1 MALGINII
9 DSIKSALRAAADVGD
24 KYSSFNT
31 KSVARGALE
40 QSFLFP
46 VLMDST
52 VPVDL
57 GTTVTRNLDRVYA
70 SWTQIYLSSI
80 GFIDLNYIKNP
91 RQFIAKYQ
99 PKFQLES
106 ADEAEEELTA
116 FSEGYDESLYALY
129 GDSEMMFTESGK
141 DCNVTALITP
151 GGRASRSMMEA
162 QKKAMTPYLDGINR
176 RGLNDSFGTKSFTEA
191 SSDDDDIFTG
201 LLTNTARNEMQKQN
215 NERLKAE
222 RDARTP
228 KMSESD
234 AKHINDMQPYMID
247 LKLLASKGDSSFSQW
262 VNFTVGVKAF
272 MHLASS
278 DALAKNILYILKNKN
293 PVFNFIRWTT
303 GEISLMKD
311 IILHLND
318 INFDVANKSDK
329 TGKFINSLKRLKKKY
344 VKVGTF
350 GVNKIAP
357 FATIVISSS
366 TYRYIRDEFGFDLKN
381 PAFSHKIMEEL
392 FLMCFVIID
401 DVNHT
406 VDMLVDGQSDYQT
419 YSLEMLERE
428 VTMNSNKLGKE
439 LTRMLGSGM

>member
-1 MALGINII
+1 MAGMNSII
-9 DSIKSALRAAADVGD
+9 DSIKSLLRTAADVGD
-24 KYSSFNT
+24 KYSKFNT
-31 KSVARGALE
+31 KSVARGAAE

-46 VLMDST
+46 VLMDDT

-57 GTTVTRNLDRVYA
+57 ASTVARNLDRVYA

-91 RQFIAKYQ
+91 KQFIAKYQ
-99 PKFQLES
+99 PKFQMES
-106 ADEAEEELTA
+106 AETEDFLTEACE
-116 FSEGYDESLYALY
+116 SYDESLYNLY
-129 GDSEMMFTESGK
+129 GDSEMLFSESVG
-141 DCNVTALITP
+141 DTQVNALITP
-151 GGRASRSMMEA
+151 GGAARRSMMEA
-162 QKKAMTPYLDGINR
+162 QKKAMRPYLEGINR
-176 RGLNDSFGTKSFTEA
+176 KGLNDSFNQKPFTEA
-191 SSDDDDIFTG
+191 SDDEDIFTG
-201 LLTNTARNEMQKQN
+201 LLNNTARNEMQKQN

-222 RDARTP
+222 RDARSP
-228 KMSESD
+228 KMNESD
-234 AKHINDMQPYMID
+234 CKHINDMQPYTID

-262 VNFTVGVKAF
+262 VNFTVGVKAY
-272 MHLASS
+272 MHLANS
-278 DALAKNILYILKNKN
+278 DMLAKNILYILKNKN
-293 PVFNFIRWTT
+293 PLFNFIRWTT

-318 INFDVANKSDK
+318 INFDVANKTDR

-357 FATIVISSS
+357 FATIVISSA

-381 PAFSHKIMEEL
+381 PVFSHKIMDEL

>member
-9 DSIKSALRAAADVGD
+9 DSIKSALRTAADVGD
-24 KYSSFNT
+24 KYNNFNT
-31 KSVARGALE
+31 KSVARGAAE

-46 VLMDST
+46 VLVDDT
-52 VPVDL
+52 NAVDL
-57 GTTVTRNLDRVYA
+57 ATTVTRNLDRVYA

-106 ADEAEEELTA
+106 AEDEEAYLTSFCEA
-116 FSEGYDESLYALY
+116 YDPSLYELY
-129 GDSEMMFTESGK
+129 GDSEMLFAESVGDEQK
-141 DCNVTALITP
+141 YALMTP
-151 GGRASRSMMEA
+151 GGSPSKSLMAL
-162 QKKAMTPYLDGINR
+162 QKKMMTPYMEGINTTSLSHSI
-176 RGLNDSFGTKSFTEA
+176 GESSYMEDSN
-191 SSDDDDIFTG
+191 DDIFTS
-201 LLTNTARNEMQKQN
+201 LLSNTAMNERNRQN
-215 NERLKAE
+215 NEKLKAE
-222 RDARTP
+222 RDSRAP

-234 AKHINDMQPYMID
+234 AKRMNDMQPYTID
-247 LKLLASKGDSSFSQW
+247 LKLLASKGDTSFSQW
-262 VNFTVGVKAF
+262 VNFMVGVKAYT
-272 MHLASS
+272 HLASS
-278 DALAKNILYILKNKN
+278 NALIKNIVYVLKNKN
-293 PVFNFIRWTT
+293 PTFNFIRWTT

-318 INFDVANKSDK
+318 INFDVANKTDR
-329 TGKFINSLKRLKKKY
+329 TGKFINSLKKLKKKY

-357 FATIVISSS
+357 FATIVISSA
-366 TYRYIRDEFGFDLKN
+366 TYRCIRDEFGFDLKN
-381 PAFSHKIMEEL
+381 PTFSHKLMSEL
-392 FLMCFVIID
+392 FLMAFVIID

>member
-24 KYSSFNT
+24 KYNTFNT
-31 KSVARGALE
+31 KSVARGAAE

-46 VLMDST
+46 VLVDDT
-52 VPVDL
+52 NAVDL
-57 GTTVTRNLDRVYA
+57 ATTVTRNLDRVYA

-106 ADEAEEELTA
+106 AEDEEAYLTSY
-116 FSEGYDESLYALY
+116 SEAYDPSLYDLY
-129 GDSEMMFTESGK
+129 GDSEMLFSESVAG
-141 DCNVTALITP
+141 NQLYALVTAGST
-151 GGRASRSMMEA
+151 SKSMMEL
-162 QKKAMTPYLDGINR
+162 QKKAMQPYMNGINTESLDR
-176 RGLNDSFGTKSFTEA
+176 SINGTSYMEA
-191 SSDDDDIFTG
+191 SDDDIFSE
-201 LLTNTARNEMQKQN
+201 LLNNTATNERTRQN

-234 AKHINDMQPYMID
+234 AKRINDMQPYTID
-247 LKLLASKGDSSFSQW
+247 LKLLASKGDTSFSQW
-262 VNFTVGVKAF
+262 VNFMVGVKAYT
-272 MHLASS
+272 HLASS
-278 DALAKNILYILKNKN
+278 NSLIKNIIYVLKNKN
-293 PVFNFIRWTT
+293 PTFNFIRWTT

-318 INFDVANKSDK
+318 INFDVANKSDR

-357 FATIVISSS
+357 FATIVISSA
-366 TYRYIRDEFGFDLKN
+366 TYRTIRDEFGFDLKN
-381 PAFSHKIMEEL
+381 PTFSHKLMSEL
-392 FLMCFVIID
+392 FLMAFVIID

>member
-24 KYSSFNT
+24 KYNTFNT
-31 KSVARGALE
+31 KSVARGAAE

-46 VLMDST
+46 VLVDDT
-52 VPVDL
+52 NAVDL
-57 GTTVTRNLDRVYA
+57 ATTVTRNLDRVYA

-106 ADEAEEELTA
+106 AEDEEAYLTSY
-116 FSEGYDESLYALY
+116 SEANDPSLYDLY
-129 GDSEMMFTESGK
+129 GDSEMLFSESVAG
-141 DCNVTALITP
+141 NQLYALVTP
-151 GGRASRSMMEA
+151 GSPSKSMMEL
-162 QKKAMTPYLDGINR
+162 QKKAMQPYMNGIKTES
-176 RGLNDSFGTKSFTEA
+176 LNHSINGTSYMEA
-191 SSDDDDIFTG
+191 SDDIFSE
-201 LLTNTARNEMQKQN
+201 LLNNTATNERTRQN

-234 AKHINDMQPYMID
+234 AKRINDMQPYTID
-247 LKLLASKGDSSFSQW
+247 LKLLASKGDTSFSQW
-262 VNFTVGVKAF
+262 VNFMVGVKAYT
-272 MHLASS
+272 HLASS
-278 DALAKNILYILKNKN
+278 NSLIKNIIYVLKNKN
-293 PVFNFIRWTT
+293 PTFNFIRWTT

-318 INFDVANKSDK
+318 INFDVANKSDR

-357 FATIVISSS
+357 FATIVISSA
-366 TYRYIRDEFGFDLKN
+366 TYRTIRDEFGFDLKN
-381 PAFSHKIMEEL
+381 PTFSHKLMSEL
-392 FLMCFVIID
+392 FLMAFVIID

>member
-1 MALGINII
+1 MALSGII
-9 DSIKSALRAAADVGD
+9 DLMKSALQAAANVGD
-24 KYSSFNT
+24 KFSSFNT
-31 KSVARGALE
+31 KSVARGASE

-46 VLMDST
+46 VLMDDT
-52 VPVDL
+52 IPVDL
-57 GTTVTRNLDRVYA
+57 ATTVVRNLDRVYA

-91 RQFIAKYQ
+91 KQFIAKYQ

-106 ADEAEEELTA
+106 AEDTEEALTA
-116 FSEGYDESLYALY
+116 FAESYDESLYDLY
-129 GDSEMMFTESGK
+129 GDSEMFFSESVGDK
-141 DCNVTALITP
+141 QVSALITP
-151 GGRASRSMMEA
+151 GGKASRTLMEK
-162 QKKAMTPYLDGINR
+162 QKKAMTPYLNGINR
-176 RGLNDSFGTKSFTEA
+176 TGLNDSFGTKSFTEA
-191 SSDDDDIFTG
+191 SSDEDIFTG
-201 LLTNTARNEMQKQN
+201 LLNNTARNEMQKQN

-222 RDARTP
+222 RDARSP
-228 KMSESD
+228 KMGEGD
-234 AKHINDMQPYMID
+234 AKHINDMQPYTID
-247 LKLLASKGDSSFSQW
+247 LKLLASKGDTSFSQW
-262 VNFTVGVKAF
+262 VNFTVGVKAY
-272 MHLASS
+272 MHLAKS
-278 DALAKNILYILKNKN
+278 DKLAQNILYILKNKN
-293 PVFNFIRWTT
+293 PIFNFIRWTT

-318 INFDVANKSDK
+318 INFDVANKTDK
-329 TGKFINSLKRLKKKY
+329 TGKFINSLKKLKKKY

-357 FATIVISSS
+357 FATIVISSA

-381 PAFSHKIMEEL
+381 PTFSHKIMDEL

>member
-24 KYSSFNT
+24 KYNTFNT
-31 KSVARGALE
+31 KSVARGAAE

-46 VLMDST
+46 VLVDDT
-52 VPVDL
+52 NAVDL
-57 GTTVTRNLDRVYA
+57 ATTVTRNLDRVYA

-106 ADEAEEELTA
+106 AEDEEAYLTSY
-116 FSEGYDESLYALY
+116 SEANDPSLYDLY
-129 GDSEMMFTESGK
+129 GDSEMLFSESVAG
-141 DCNVTALITP
+141 NQLYALVTP
-151 GGRASRSMMEA
+151 GSPSKSMMEL
-162 QKKAMTPYLDGINR
+162 QKKAMQPYMNGINTES
-176 RGLNDSFGTKSFTEA
+176 LNHSINGTSYMEA
-191 SSDDDDIFTG
+191 SDDIFSE
-201 LLTNTARNEMQKQN
+201 LLNNTATNERTRQN

-234 AKHINDMQPYMID
+234 AKRINDMQPYTID
-247 LKLLASKGDSSFSQW
+247 LKLLASKGDTSFSQW
-262 VNFTVGVKAF
+262 VNFMVGVKAYT
-272 MHLASS
+272 HLASS
-278 DALAKNILYILKNKN
+278 NSLIKNIIYVLKNKN
-293 PVFNFIRWTT
+293 PTFNFIRWTT

-318 INFDVANKSDK
+318 INFDVANKSDR

-357 FATIVISSS
+357 FATIVISSA
-366 TYRYIRDEFGFDLKN
+366 TYRTIRDEFGFDLKN
-381 PAFSHKIMEEL
+381 PTFSHKLMSEL
-392 FLMCFVIID
+392 FLMAFVIID